1 MSTSGGSGALSDTD
15 AQWRFLA
22 ERYELLGQLGAGAVG
37 AVWLVRDRE
46 GGAEYA
52 IKILKPE
59 LTAYADGIAALRSV
73 LDSVRGLGHP
83 NIVAVDDVFAHEN
96 RVALVMRPV
105 PGEDMRVL
113 LARMGTLAP
122 AHAALL
128 VAQLCDALAAA
139 HAAEVAHGGIKPGN
153 VLLEPLQDEA
163 GSLRV
168 GLTDFGT
175 AQLAASAGVTALED
189 AIGESFYTAMPVE
202 YQAPEIGVGCIS
214 SPAADVYAVG
224 VLLYEALTGRPPFTG
239 SPEEVQRSHAEIPP
253 PRIPGLLDA
262 MWLLIAACLDKH
274 PQHRPTAD
282 DLASLLRE
290 IAPTIEATPQWVVR
304 DEAPA
309 PPLLTQPSERTQAFG
324 AVPSTELVLA
334 SQSALPPSTTL
345 VTVPGANGAE
355 PFPDAA
361 GPSRVFT
368 APRRAELAAVVVVIV
383 LAFAATWLFSSIGSA
398 PPVKGTFVAVP
409 TQQPSSTLAALIDG
423 GPFGTGSPSGTA
435 SATASVSASATA
447 SAGASASPSGAAA
460 SPTSGARPGPSRSAG
475 PPLPSP
481 SLSQP
486 GGGGG
491 GGGGGITNGWVDIA
505 NVTSGLLLDSGGNVP
520 AWSRL
525 KQWDFSPSWNVQW
538 EIISVGGGYY
548 RIMNHANGMVVDS
561 GGNSSDGATATQS
574 PWSGSDDQLW
584 YFNSVGNGRYQ
595 IINRATRTALDGGG
609 STQAGSST
617 ILWQPNPNTNNEWT
631 INGA

>member
-1 MSTSGGSGALSDTD
+1 LSDTD

-59 LTAYADGIAALRSV
+59 LTGNADAIAALRSV
-73 LDSVRGLGHP
+73 LESVRGLGHP
-83 NIVAVDDVFAHEN
+83 NIVAVDDVVAHEG
-96 RVALVMRPV
+96 RVALSMRPV
-105 PGEDMRVL
+105 PGEDLRVL
-113 LARMGTLAP
+113 LGRMGTLAP
-122 AHAALL
+122 AHAAML

-139 HAAEVAHGGIKPGN
+139 HAVEVAHGGIKPGN

-168 GLTDFGT
+168 GLTDFGV
-175 AQLAASAGVTALED
+175 ARLAACAGVTALED
-189 AIGESFYTAMPVE
+189 AVGQPFYAAMPIE

-214 SPAADVYAVG
+214 TPAADVYAVG

-239 SPEEVQRSHAEIPP
+239 TPAEVQLLRAEVPP
-253 PRIPGLLDA
+253 PRIAGLPDP

-282 DLASLLRE
+282 NLASLLRE
-290 IAPTIEATPQWVVR
+290 IAPTVEATPQWVVR
-304 DEAPA
+304 DEDPA
-309 PPLLTQPSERTQAFG
+309 GPPPLLTQPSERTQAFEP
-324 AVPSTELVLA
+324 VQSTELVLA
-334 SQSALPPSTTL
+334 QSALPPSTTL
-345 VTVPGANGAE
+345 VRIVGAGA
-355 PFPDAA
+355 DGA
-361 GPSRVFT
+361 GGVGTSRVFT
-368 APRRAELAAVVVVIV
+368 APRRTELAAVVVVIV

-409 TQQPSSTLAALIDG
+409 TQQPLSTLAALNDG
-423 GPFGTGSPSGTA
+423 GAFGTAPPSGTA
-435 SATASVSASATA
+435 SATATASASASSSA
-447 SAGASASPSGAAA
+447 SKGASPSSAA
-460 SPTSGARPGPSRSAG
+460 SPSSGPQPGQSPTAG
-475 PPLPSP
+475 PPVPSP
-481 SLSQP
+481 SPSQR

-491 GGGGGITNGWVDIA
+491 GGGSGGIANGWVDIVNA
-505 NVTSGLLLDSGGNVP
+505 TSGLFMDSGGSVP

-525 KQWDFSPSWNVQW
+525 KQWAPSSSGNVQW
-538 EIISVGGGYY
+538 EIVSAGNGYY
-548 RIMNHANGMVVDS
+548 RIVNRTNGMVVDS

-584 YFNSVGNGRYQ
+584 WFNNVGGGRYQ

-609 STQAGSST
+609 SNQVGSNT
-617 ILWQPNPNTNNEWT
+617 ILWHPNGNTNNEWS
-631 INGA
+631 IRGA